1 MFEGLGNLGRSVRL
15 GATLALVAWWLSG
28 CAGTNFV
35 RPDPSAFTPGQTTQ
49 QDVLKAMGRP
59 YRTGTMIKNGQ
70 TYQTASY
77 AYAHV
82 GSKALYEGVTPA
94 RGLSFYYLDGKLIGK
109 EFSSSFRDDATDFDE
124 SKVAQIEKGRSTRDD
139 VISLLRPAGGEYIH
153 PLIKN
158 PRDRALVYR
167 YTQTRGG
174 PFNLRFYQKLLIVSY
189 DEKGVVTESEY
200 TAAGAKD

>member
-1 MFEGLGNLGRSVRL
+1 MFEGLESLARRVRL
-15 GATLALVAWWLSG
+15 GAALALAAWVLSG

-49 QDVLKAMGRP
+49 QDVLKAMGKP
-59 YRTGTMIKNGQ
+59 YRTGTSTKNGK

-94 RGLSFYYLDGKLIGK
+94 RGLGFYYLDGVLIGK

-124 SKVAQIEKGRSTRDD
+124 SKVAQIEKGRTTRDD
-139 VISLLRPAGGEYIH
+139 VVRLLGPAGGEYIH
-153 PLIKN
+153 PIIKN
-158 PRDRALVYR
+158 PRDRALVYL
-167 YTQTRGG
+167 YSQTRGG

-189 DEKGVVTESEY
+189 DESGVVTESEY
-200 TAAGAKD
+200 SAAGTKD